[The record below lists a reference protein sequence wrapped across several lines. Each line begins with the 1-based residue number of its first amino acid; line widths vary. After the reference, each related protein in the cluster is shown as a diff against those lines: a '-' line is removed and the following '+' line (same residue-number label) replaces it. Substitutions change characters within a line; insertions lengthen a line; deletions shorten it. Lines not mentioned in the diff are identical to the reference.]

1 MRLYEWISLVFY
13 AAFAVLAWLR
23 PLSLRRRSLVTAI
36 AVAGIAG
43 ILRLRS
49 TAARDWLPLAFI
61 PLAYWQTGLFQRP
74 LNNWLQSK
82 LNSLA
87 RKHLCRK
94 SPHFMWLLELSYLLC
109 YPALPV
115 GPVTCY
121 VSGIG
126 R

>member
-43 ILRLRS
+43 IFRLRS
-49 TAARDWLPLAFI
+49 TAARDSLPLAFI
-61 PLAYWQTGLFQRP
+61 PLSYWQTGLFLRP

-82 LNSLA
+82 LNSFDRNNLRRRSPPFPRLLA
-87 RKHLCRK
+87 I
-94 SPHFMWLLELSYLLC
+94 SYLFC
-109 YPALPV
+109 YPPV
-115 GPVTCY
+115 PPA
-121 VSGIG
+121 S
-126 R
+126 